1 MATTRPALTTS
12 IVFDT
17 ADAAA
22 AASFWAALA
31 GGTIGNDANGE
42 YATVERPGAVDLAFN
57 LVPEAKTA
65 KNRMHLD
72 LGVPDVGAA
81 EQHATS
87 LGASLVARR
96 DGWTTMQD
104 PEGNEFCIFTES

>member
-1 MATTRPALTTS
+1 MPTTKPVLTTS
-12 IVFDT
+12 VVFDT

-22 AASFWAALA
+22 AATFWAAVA
-31 GGTIGNDANGE
+31 GGTIGDGASVD
-42 YATVERPGAVDLAFN
+42 YATVKRPGAIDLAFN

-72 LGVPDVGAA
+72 LGLSDLDAA
-81 EQHATS
+81 EQHALS
-87 LGASLVARR
+87 LGADLVARH

-104 PEGNEFCIFTES
+104 PEGNEFCLVAE

>member
-1 MATTRPALTTS
+1 MSTTKPALS
-12 IVFDT
+12 ASVVFDT

-22 AASFWAALA
+22 AATFWAAIA
-31 GGTIGNDANGE
+31 GGAVDDGASAE
-42 YATVERPGAVDLAFN
+42 YATVARPGAIDLAFN

-72 LGVPDVGAA
+72 LGVPDVDAA
-81 EQHATS
+81 EQHATA
-87 LGASLVARR
+87 LGASLVARH

-104 PEGNEFCIFTES
+104 PEGNEFCFVAE

>member
-1 MATTRPALTTS
+1 MPTTKPVLATSVVLDS
-12 IVFDT
+12 

-22 AASFWAALA
+22 AAAFWAAVA
-31 GGTIGNDANGE
+31 GGTVSDGASAE
-42 YATVERPGAVDLAFN
+42 YAVVERPGAVDLAFN

-65 KNRMHLD
+65 KNRLHLD
-72 LGVPDVGAA
+72 LGASDLAAA

-87 LGASLVARR
+87 LGASLVARH

-104 PEGNEFCIFTES
+104 PEGNEFCIVAV